1 MVLKGFLS
9 NLIELL
15 FGNRSSPAKTVHN
28 LRFKPLEYH
37 LFAVLVHLPNRVN
50 VRQQAIDGM
59 VFQLVD
65 LAVFWPVIVCQLVYP
80 VGPDCPNFSRPR
92 LSMGWWGYAKRK

>member
-28 LRFKPLEYH
+28 LRFKPFEYH

-50 VRQQAIDGM
+50 VRQQAVDGM

-65 LAVFWPVIVCQLVYP
+65 LALQFLDLQQHLLVFFLLYKFTI
-80 VGPDCPNFSRPR
+80 
-92 LSMGWWGYAKRK
+92 